1 MQGSMTII
9 RMFGTGFAMLLP
21 SVVIFA
27 FMIGSSMAAPGCQ
40 ALSQIDAPIYSPPLG
55 QVVIGAGRLQFY
67 SAPSDVCPMTGVFI
81 IPRDAVIAYSAT
93 DDGWTSVMYLRA
105 DGSDVQGWV
114 RSSRL
119 RTTGTMGPS
128 Q

>member
-1 MQGSMTII
+1 MTIK
-9 RMFGTGFAMLLP
+9 RMLR
-21 SVVIFA
+21 IA
-27 FMIGSSMAAPGCQ
+27 FLTFLSITTLCPMTVGSSEAATDCR
-40 ALSQIDAPIYSPPLG
+40 ALSKTEAPIFSPPLA

-67 SAPSDVCPMTGVFI
+67 MAPNESCPMIGIFI

-119 RTTGTMGPS
+119 KTTGTMAPS